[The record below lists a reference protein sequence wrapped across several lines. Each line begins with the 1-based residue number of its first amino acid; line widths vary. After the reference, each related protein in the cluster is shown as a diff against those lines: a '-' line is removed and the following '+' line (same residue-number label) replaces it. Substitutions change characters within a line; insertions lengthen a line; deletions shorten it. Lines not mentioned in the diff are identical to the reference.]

1 MMFHHMPIIHEYKL
15 RQFLLVKV
23 QFAQRAVFQRL
34 QISIAIY
41 IRIGNS
47 RRNCSQKEYKQ
58 TCREKYTSM
67 ATIPFN
73 VNTGQNKKNSKQ
85 NYGQSTRSY
94 FTSKHIDIWEKGKKK
109 KHRTGD
115 AYNTP
120 YLQPPVL
127 LVVLKKHAS
136 QHFILSSSSSNLLV

>member
-15 RQFLLVKV
+15 RQFMLVKV

-47 RRNCSQKEYKQ
+47 RQNCSQKEYKQ
-58 TCREKYTSM
+58 TYREKYTSM

-85 NYGQSTRSY
+85 N
-94 FTSKHIDIWEKGKKK
+94 
-109 KHRTGD
+109 
-115 AYNTP
+115 
-120 YLQPPVL
+120 
-127 LVVLKKHAS
+127 
-136 QHFILSSSSSNLLV
+136 